1 MTAVS
6 ETVVES
12 VRQSEV
18 SQKEESKYRILMH
31 MYVIWKNG
39 TTEPICRAGTERQT
53 QKTDNKTAA
62 AAQHM
67 QNLNTN
73 SLKVKVSRS
82 VASDSL

>member
-18 SQKEESKYRILMH
+18 SQKEESKYHILMH

-39 TTEPICRAGTERQT
+39 TTEPICRAVTEWQT
-53 QKTDNKTAA
+53 YRTDRWT
-62 AAQHM
+62 
-67 QNLNTN
+67 
-73 SLKVKVSRS
+73 RG
-82 VASDSL
+82 